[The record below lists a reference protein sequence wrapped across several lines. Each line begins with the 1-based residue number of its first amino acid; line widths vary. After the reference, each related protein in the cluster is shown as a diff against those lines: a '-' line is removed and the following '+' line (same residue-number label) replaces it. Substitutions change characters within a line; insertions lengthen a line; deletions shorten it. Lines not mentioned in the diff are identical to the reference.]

1 MDLSFVT
8 KYTVLVVLGICL
20 CVGYIIKNL
29 IPNDKINQY
38 IPLIMGML
46 GLWLNVWISGAINA
60 DVVLAGL
67 FSGLASTGL
76 FETFK
81 NIIKKPDG
89 TLIIDRNNPE
99 KDVYKFEVGDLD
111 ALDQKKHLTLKVE
124 KR

>member
-29 IPNDKINQY
+29 IPNDKINKY
-38 IPLIMGML
+38 IPLIMGIL
-46 GLWLNVWISGAINA
+46 GLTLNIWISGNINA

-89 TLIIDRNNPE
+89 TLIVDKSNPE
-99 KDVYKFEVGDLD
+99 KDIYKFEVGDLD

>member
-46 GLWLNVWISGAINA
+46 GLGLNVWISGAINA

-89 TLIIDRNNPE
+89 TLIIDKNNPE